1 MPSTSALV
9 TDAAAIL
16 AGEHRAA
23 AIGKYG
29 ACTAPG
35 FRVGPGTGGRARVH
49 HQLPPIDLT
58 DPDRA
63 SSEERW
69 REQQREVSAYAGTLE
84 AEGWT
89 VDRVT
94 VTMGPILLAV
104 PPEGRA
110 PERQGGAVTLLVSP
124 GRAG

>member
-1 MPSTSALV
+1 M
-9 TDAAAIL
+9 
-16 AGEHRAA
+16 
-23 AIGKYG
+23 
-29 ACTAPG
+29 
-35 FRVGPGTGGRARVH
+35 H
-49 HQLPPIDLT
+49 HQLPPIDLA

-89 VDRVT
+89 VERVT
-94 VTMGPILLAV
+94 VTTGPILLAV

-110 PERQGGAVTLLVSP
+110 PERRG
-124 GRAG
+124 